1 MAKAKTSAKNQV
13 PGMFKNMLGVQAT
26 GTATSED
33 QLALPPGYEKRIE
46 GVAVKPMSTRE
57 VFATAGKDLLG
68 NLGTWWKEGSPT
80 EEEKNLKTPKK
91 DNTEKSA
98 KIAKEKREKDTVA
111 KKADKETLEKLTT
124 LYSEGNSI
132 LSKMLNEISLLR
144 KITEGSVKFEKA
156 GKGNKARAAYRDTIT
171 GRYTASGLNTPTVT
185 GKAAAVKPTITTP
198 GMAVAGTT
206 AKPLEA
212 QTGPIQ
218 PAQEAAAPEESG
230 SLAGKALDV
239 LPDLIGKKPPIAG
252 PAPVPS
258 PAAGGGFL
266 SKAARF
272 MGGKGGLITAG
283 VAGAIGGGMYAY
295 DKFSQASNEKQAEVM
310 AVQDQL
316 KSGEITKEEFN
327 KKVEE
332 ADKKSVITKGEGIG
346 GGVGRFGGAVA
357 GAKLGASFGTF
368 FGPAGTVVGGL
379 AGGALGY
386 MAGGSIGEAV
396 GNIGGR
402 ISNFFGGNSNKEENN
417 IQTNNKSLTTKS
429 SSFSVSSPQGNIEGI
444 YTNGK
449 YYINGQEVSE
459 KEYREVRE
467 KYGVSKA
474 ADNPL
479 VNKMMSGRGASV
491 SDLTDSKTTNLTGN
505 TSETASSLSPTS
517 ASQSGALISGYSVA
531 NRDMAAL
538 QNAGGTTV
546 INNNSSGSPGPSQ
559 PGIIPLKPQIRPE
572 ASTLTRYVDRVAAY

>member
-57 VFATAGKDLLG
+57 VFAAAGKDLLG

-80 EEEKNLKTPKK
+80 EEEKDLKTPKK

-144 KITEGSVKFEKA
+144 KITEGSVKFEKT
-156 GKGNKARAAYRDTIT
+156 GKGNKARAAYRDTI
-171 GRYTASGLNTPTVT
+171 T

-206 AKPLEA
+206 AKPLA
-212 QTGPIQ
+212 SQTGPIQ

-230 SLAGKALDV
+230 SLTGKALDV

-252 PAPVPS
+252 PASVPS

-310 AVQDQL
+310 AAQDQL

-346 GGVGRFGGAVA
+346 GGAGRFGGAVA

-474 ADNPL
+474 DNPM
-479 VNKMMSGRGASV
+479 VNKMMAGKGTSL
-491 SDLTDSKTTNLTGN
+491 SDLTGNASESARNL
-505 TSETASSLSPTS
+505 LPTS
-517 ASQSGALISGYSVA
+517 ASQSGALLSGYSVA
-531 NRDMAAL
+531 NRDLAAL